1 MVERFEEAMK
11 NIKQEIELGEVLVKR
26 DLMQGMTDVNKN
38 IAT

>member
-11 NIKQEIELGEVLVKR
+11 NIKQEIELGEILVKR

>member
-11 NIKQEIELGEVLVKR
+11 NIKQEIELGEILVKR
-26 DLMQGMTDVNKN
+26 DLMQGMTDVNQN